1 MILSMTGY
9 GKAVGEFQNKKIT
22 VEIKALNS
30 KNADLNTRIP
40 GLYKEKELEIRSLVT
55 QLLYRGKIDIS
66 IAYDN
71 ENDASDYVLNK
82 TLFKKYYADFSGLK
96 EELHENTDL
105 FQIISRLPDVF
116 KNEKKELD
124 SAEWQKIEQLIKEA
138 CEHLTQ
144 YRKTEG
150 VVIEKEYL
158 QRVDLILAYLKEVEK
173 FEKERIQTI
182 KQRIENNLKDLLN
195 DNIQKERLEQELIF
209 YIEKLDIS
217 EEKSRLAHHCD
228 YFKKV
233 LQGES
238 NQGKKLGFIIQ
249 EMGREI
255 NTLGSKANHADIQK
269 LVVKMKDELEKMK
282 EQILNVL

>member
-40 GLYKEKELEIRSLVT
+40 GLYKEKELEIRALVT

-66 IAYDN
+66 ITYDN

-82 TLFKKYYADFSGLK
+82 ALFKKYYADFIGLK
-96 EELHENTDL
+96 EELQENTDL

-124 SAEWQKIEQLIKEA
+124 NAEWQKIEQLIKEA

-158 QRVDLILAYLKEVEK
+158 QRVELILTYLKEVEK

-195 DNIQKERLEQELIF
+195 DNILKERLEQELIF

-233 LQGES
+233 LQKES